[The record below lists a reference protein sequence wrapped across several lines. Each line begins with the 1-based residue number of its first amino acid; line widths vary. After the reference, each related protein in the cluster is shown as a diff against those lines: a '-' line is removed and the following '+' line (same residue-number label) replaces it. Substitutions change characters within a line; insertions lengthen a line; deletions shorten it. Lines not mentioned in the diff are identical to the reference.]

1 MIFDSKLTWNA
12 HIKDLKLRCE
22 KILPVLSY
30 LSNKKSGCDRRL
42 LLFLYK
48 TLIRSKLDYGSF
60 IFETCAQSSL
70 QVLNRIQYQ
79 AIRLSIGALRSTPVV
94 YLEAEAFIMPL
105 NIRRTKLGLQYIIN
119 RITKIDHPIK
129 LFFEEFYIFDHY
141 KNSFHPIPCIGRLK
155 MAIQEY
161 NIPICNTAISLINRS
176 KAPHIQIDY
185 SLLERNKEYTA
196 SKIYKSMISEK
207 IEYYKD
213 KNYHLCFTDG
223 SKTAEYV
230 GRALSYDDTIYQYA
244 LPHYSSIYTAEA
256 YAVYKTLQ
264 LFLAKPHHRIVI
276 FSDSLS
282 VLNSLRSN
290 RVSHFLIHNI
300 QSVLLL
306 LHRREIIFI
315 WIPSHVGLER
325 HDQVDEAAKLAN
337 IQGLPVTIQYSID
350 EIRKHISSTCQGIW
364 QEEWN
369 KCKGPFPSIKP
380 LIQNWEESYHLSR
393 REQVVLSRVRLNTVI
408 FNNQHFYS
416 GDPPPRCSLC
426 GVLLNL
432 HHVFMQCPKYNKHRI
447 SLKNKCKS
455 LNVPFDLNII
465 LSSLFPENL
474 VIEYLKETKYFNLI

>member
-1 MIFDSKLTWNA
+1 
-12 HIKDLKLRCE
+12 
-22 KILPVLSY
+22 
-30 LSNKKSGCDRRL
+30 
-42 LLFLYK
+42 
-48 TLIRSKLDYGSF
+48 
-60 IFETCAQSSL
+60 
-70 QVLNRIQYQ
+70 
-79 AIRLSIGALRSTPVV
+79 
-94 YLEAEAFIMPL
+94 
-105 NIRRTKLGLQYIIN
+105 
-119 RITKIDHPIK
+119 
-129 LFFEEFYIFDHY
+129 
-141 KNSFHPIPCIGRLK
+141 

-161 NIPICNTAISLINRS
+161 SIPICNTAISLINRS

-230 GRALSYDDTIYQYA
+230 GSALSYDDTIYQYA

-325 HDQVDEAAKLAN
+325 HDRIDEAAKLAN

-350 EIRKHISSTCQGIW
+350 ETESTYHPPVKEYGRRSGISA
-364 QEEWN
+364 
-369 KCKGPFPSIKP
+369 KGPS
-380 LIQNWEESYHLSR
+380 LQLNHLSK
-393 REQVVLSRVRLNTVI
+393 I
-408 FNNQHFYS
+408 
-416 GDPPPRCSLC
+416 G
-426 GVLLNL
+426 
-432 HHVFMQCPKYNKHRI
+432 
-447 SLKNKCKS
+447 KNHT
-455 LNVPFDLNII
+455 I
-465 LSSLFPENL
+465 
-474 VIEYLKETKYFNLI
+474 